1 MNPYKIANEI
11 RRNQIYLSNFAY
23 EAFDSLSSEMRFKI
37 NAIISSLSTLANEI
51 ERKTDEEYF
60 GDVMSSRKNNLGQ
73 DALEYIDD
81 LPEDEETE
89 EEYEENL
96 WEEPKDGGPSKGD
109 ILMTSE
115 WGKDWNEFIGNKKIS
130 D

>member
-73 DALEYIDD
+73 DALEYIDY

-96 WEEPKDGGPSKGD
+96 WKEPKEGGQSEGD
-109 ILMTSE
+109 AMMTQGWE
-115 WGKDWNEFIGNKKIS
+115 E
-130 D
+130 

>member
-11 RRNQIYLSNFAY
+11 RKNQIYLSNFAY

-60 GDVMSSRKNNLGQ
+60 GDFMSSRKNNLGQ

-96 WEEPKDGGPSKGD
+96 WKESEDGGPSKGD

-115 WGKDWNEFIGNKKIS
+115 WGKD
-130 D
+130 